1 MSKEEEV
8 WLYQYDL
15 TNGVGP
21 KICKFM
27 TGIEI
32 EGVWHTSLVVFG
44 NEYYFGGGIQRGY
57 PGYTQYGTPL
67 KKSLF
72 GKTSKTKK
80 EFEEYLETLNDVYNA
95 ETYHIY
101 KNNCNHFTNAIALYL
116 CDKPLPEDIV
126 DQYKT
131 LEGTAFGKWVI
142 SRLDAINEQSKVKT
156 IVPDIIEGKNNE
168 EKKGEEKKDE

>member
-32 EGVWHTSLVVFG
+32 EGVWHTSLVVYG
-44 NEYYFGGGIQRGY
+44 REYFFGGGVQCGY
-57 PGYTQYGTPL
+57 PECTPYGTPL

-72 GKTSKTKK
+72 GKTTKTRK
-80 EFEEYLETLNDVYNA
+80 EFEDYLKTLDDVYNA
-95 ETYHIY
+95 DTYHIY

-116 CDKPLPEDIV
+116 CNKKLPEDIV

-131 LEGTAFGKWVI
+131 LEGTPFGKWVI

-156 IVPDIIEGKNNE
+156 IVPDIVEGK
-168 EKKGEEKKDE
+168 KDNDIK

>member
-1 MSKEEEV
+1 MSEEKEV

-15 TNGVGP
+15 TNGIGP

-44 NEYYFGGGIQRGY
+44 REYFFGGGIQCDL
-57 PGYTQYGTPL
+57 PGYTPYGTPL
-67 KKSLF
+67 KKSVF
-72 GKTSKTKK
+72 GTTTKTKE
-80 EFEEYLETLNDVYNA
+80 EFEEYLKTLDDVYNA

-116 CDKPLPEDIV
+116 CGKPLPEDIV
-126 DQYKT
+126 DQYKV
-131 LEGTAFGKWVI
+131 LQGTPFGNWVI
-142 SRLDAINEQSKVKT
+142 SRLDAINDQSKIKT
-156 IVPDIIEGKNNE
+156 IVPDIVEGK
-168 EKKGEEKKDE
+168 K